1 MRLNDLFSDNMVFQA
16 NKPIRIFGTGGGNV
30 VAEICGN
37 RVEELKV
44 GVDWQIELPPMPCGG
59 PYELAVSL
67 EGKKQ
72 ILHNIY
78 IGEVYIL
85 GGQSNMQFKLRM
97 SDYNMELC
105 KSDSMLRL
113 FSTERVER
121 GESFFPQD
129 GWVMADRVN
138 VADWSCLGYLVG
150 KELRE
155 KKGCAVGLITCYQ
168 GAAKIQCFLPKKAF
182 ENSALNIPLEEC
194 YDNQYPWNR
203 VNSLLY
209 DFQVKKIAPFSAA
222 GVIWYQGESN
232 ASEKEDDVYE
242 KMLSALIYYWRE
254 AFEDENLPFTV
265 IQLADYIYANKEAW
279 RKIQQ
284 SQYEIQFK
292 ERNVKTVICRDICES
307 NDIHPKQKSELAKRI
322 AGSI

>member
-16 NKPIRIFGTGGGNV
+16 NKPIRIFGIGGGNI

-182 ENSALNIPLEEC
+182 ENSALNIPWEEC
-194 YDNQYPWNR
+194 CDNQYPWNR

-209 DFQVKKIAPFSAA
+209 DFQVKKNSAVF
-222 GVIWYQGESN
+222 GGGCYLVPG
-232 ASEKEDDVYE
+232 
-242 KMLSALIYYWRE
+242 RE
-254 AFEDENLPFTV
+254 
-265 IQLADYIYANKEAW
+265 
-279 RKIQQ
+279 
-284 SQYEIQFK
+284 
-292 ERNVKTVICRDICES
+292 
-307 NDIHPKQKSELAKRI
+307 
-322 AGSI
+322 